1 MHENTL
7 GGQFVGPGQI
17 SRKKWAQEKET
28 MPATRRTWPC
38 CPSNWEIKWW
48 LVTMLQIFSKCED
61 KVHTLWISKNLPTTQ
76 ILCEIDFDIFG
87 YLGIFI
93 GILWNFALFET

>member
-1 MHENTL
+1 MNHYSKYQPEFVVFLEALPSDVISKQKTIYTQYHMHENTL

-38 CPSNWEIKWW
+38 CPSNWEIK
-48 LVTMLQIFSKCED
+48 LQ
-61 KVHTLWISKNLPTTQ
+61 
-76 ILCEIDFDIFG
+76 
-87 YLGIFI
+87 
-93 GILWNFALFET
+93 